1 MDFTVF
7 KVLAE
12 ALGIGLLVGAERYR
26 DREEGEKKSA
36 GVRTFAIFALLGA
49 VCGLLDHP
57 TYTLVTF
64 AALAGLVLLGYH
76 RNPADSIGFTT
87 EFAALLVF
95 WIGYLLHIYE
105 GPAIALGIV
114 LTIFLASKQALHE
127 FVRDQIS
134 MTEFYATLKFLAV
147 VLVIYPV
154 LPDRNMGPF
163 DFFNPREIWGLVI
176 LVSAI
181 SYLGYFL
188 TRWLG
193 ARRGLRIGA
202 IMGGLVSTTATTVS
216 LAERAKS
223 APEAGRLL
231 GTVAVMA
238 NSVQGP
244 RLLVLV
250 WVLSRLLGYS
260 LALPLLGMGL
270 AGLLGS
276 WLLSR
281 KTATDPE
288 VEFTFENP
296 FSLTPALK
304 FGAFFVAVLF
314 LVSSAGVWFGQTGIF
329 VAAAI
334 AGLGSAS
341 AAALSVAG
349 LVSANQLAAEPAGLA
364 IFLAVAVNSLTK
376 WILSLM
382 AGTREMA
389 LWLGAGLLSMLT
401 AGFLLYFFTLGLPG

>member
-1 MDFTVF
+1 VDFTVF

-57 TYTLVTF
+57 AYTLVTF
-64 AALAGLVLLGYH
+64 AALAGLVLLGYYRH
-76 RNPADSIGFTT
+76 PSESVGFTT

-95 WIGYLLHIYE
+95 WIGYLLHLYE

-147 VLVIYPV
+147 VLVIYPA
-154 LPDRNMGPF
+154 LPDRDMGPF
-163 DFFNPREIWGLVI
+163 GFLNPREIWGLVI
-176 LVSAI
+176 LVSTI

-193 ARRGLRIGA
+193 TSRGLRIGA
-202 IMGGLVSTTATTVS
+202 ILGGLVSTTATTMS
-216 LAERAKS
+216 LATRAKTT
-223 APEAGRLL
+223 PEAGRLL

-244 RLLVLV
+244 RLLALV
-250 WVLSRLLGYS
+250 WVMSRLLGQS
-260 LALPLLGMGL
+260 LVVPLLGMGL
-270 AGLLGS
+270 TGLLGS

-281 KTATDPE
+281 KTALDPD
-288 VEFTFENP
+288 VEFSFENP
-296 FSLTPALK
+296 YSLTPALK

-314 LVSSAGVWFGQTGIF
+314 LVNAAGVWFGETGVF
-329 VAAAI
+329 VATAI
-334 AGLGSAS
+334 AALGSAS
-341 AAALSVAG
+341 AAALSVAV
-349 LVSANQLAAEPAGLA
+349 LVGADELALVPAGLA
-364 IFLAVAVNSLTK
+364 IFLAIAVNSLTK
-376 WILSLM
+376 WIVTLIN
-382 AGTREMA
+382 GTRDMA
-389 LWLGAGLLSMLT
+389 LWLGGGLLTMLA
-401 AGFLLYFFTLGLPG
+401 AGVLLLLIGLGFPG

>member
-1 MDFTVF
+1 MDSTVF

-36 GVRTFAIFALLGA
+36 GLRTFAIFALLGA

-57 TYTLVTF
+57 TYTLATF

-95 WIGYLLHIYE
+95 WIGYLLNIYE

-154 LPDRNMGPF
+154 LPDSHMGPF

-193 ARRGLRIGA
+193 ARRGLRVGA

-250 WVLSRLLGYS
+250 WVVSRLLGYS

-281 KTATDPE
+281 KTASDPE

-314 LVSSAGVWFGQTGIF
+314 LVGAAGVWFGQTGIF
-329 VAAAI
+329 VAAAV

-349 LVSANQLAAEPAGLA
+349 LVSADQLAAEPAGLA
-364 IFLAVAVNSLTK
+364 IFLAVAVNSLTQ

-389 LWLGAGLLSMLT
+389 LWLGAGLLSMLA

>member
-1 MDFTVF
+1 
-7 KVLAE
+7 
-12 ALGIGLLVGAERYR
+12 
-26 DREEGEKKSA
+26 
-36 GVRTFAIFALLGA
+36 
-49 VCGLLDHP
+49 
-57 TYTLVTF
+57 
-64 AALAGLVLLGYH
+64 
-76 RNPADSIGFTT
+76 
-87 EFAALLVF
+87 
-95 WIGYLLHIYE
+95 
-105 GPAIALGIV
+105 
-114 LTIFLASKQALHE
+114 
-127 FVRDQIS
+127 
-134 MTEFYATLKFLAV
+134 
-147 VLVIYPV
+147 
-154 LPDRNMGPF
+154 
-163 DFFNPREIWGLVI
+163 
-176 LVSAI
+176 
-181 SYLGYFL
+181 
-188 TRWLG
+188 
-193 ARRGLRIGA
+193 
-202 IMGGLVSTTATTVS
+202 
-216 LAERAKS
+216 
-223 APEAGRLL
+223 
-231 GTVAVMA
+231 MA

-281 KTATDPE
+281 KTASDPE

-314 LVSSAGVWFGQTGIF
+314 LVSAAGVWFGQTGIF

>member
-1 MDFTVF
+1 MEVTVF

-57 TYTLVTF
+57 AYTLVTF

-76 RNPADSIGFTT
+76 RNPAESIGFTT

-95 WIGYLLHIYE
+95 WIGYLLNVHE
-105 GPAIALGIV
+105 AAAIALGIV

-154 LPDRNMGPF
+154 LPDRDMGPF
-163 DFFNPREIWGLVI
+163 AFFNPREIWGLVI
-176 LVSAI
+176 LVSSI
-181 SYLGYFL
+181 SYVGYFL

-193 ARRGLRIGA
+193 DRRGLRIGA
-202 IMGGLVSTTATTVS
+202 IMGGLVSTTATTMS

-223 APEAGRLL
+223 TPEAGRLL
-231 GTVAVMA
+231 GTVGVMA
-238 NSVQGP
+238 NAVQGP
-244 RLLVLV
+244 RLLVLI
-250 WVLSRLLGYS
+250 WVVSRLLGYS
-260 LALPLLGMGL
+260 LAVPLVGMGL
-270 AGLLGS
+270 AGLVGS

-281 KTATDPE
+281 KTVSDPD

-296 FSLTPALK
+296 YSLTPALK

-314 LVSSAGVWFGQTGIF
+314 LVNGASAWFGETGTLA
-329 VAAAI
+329 AAAI

-349 LVSANQLAAEPAGLA
+349 LVSADELTLGPASLA
-364 IFLAVAVNSLTK
+364 IFLAVGVNSVTK
-376 WILSLM
+376 WILSLIN
-382 AGTREMA
+382 GTREMA
-389 LWLGAGLLSMLT
+389 LWLGAGLVSMLA
-401 AGFLLYFFTLGLPG
+401 AGVLLYLFTVGLFL

>member
-26 DREEGEKKSA
+26 DREEGEKRSA

-64 AALAGLVLLGYH
+64 AALAGLVLLGYYRH
-76 RNPADSIGFTT
+76 PSESLGFTT

-154 LPDRNMGPF
+154 LPDSDMGPF
-163 DFFNPREIWGLVI
+163 GFFNPREIWGLVI

-202 IMGGLVSTTATTVS
+202 IMGGLVSTTATTMS

-244 RLLVLV
+244 RLLLLV
-250 WVLSRLLGYS
+250 WVVSRVLGYS

-281 KTATDPE
+281 KTASDPE
-288 VEFTFENP
+288 VEFTFKNP
-296 FSLTPALK
+296 LSLVPALK
-304 FGAFFVAVLF
+304 FGAFFVAVLL
-314 LVSSAGVWFGQTGIF
+314 LVSAAGVWFGQAGIF

-349 LVSANQLAAEPAGLA
+349 LFGADQLAVEPAGLA
-364 IFLAVAVNSLTK
+364 IFLAVGVNSLTK

-389 LWLGAGLLSMLT
+389 LWLGAGLLSMLA
-401 AGFLLYFFTLGLPG
+401 AGLLLYFVTLGLPA